1 MLHNNEN
8 ASNIQHPMP
17 NAEIEAD
24 KAENIVKK
32 ELSFDELFGQIN
44 VEMREKQEAISKFK
58 SKYEASVYELDER
71 VHWLKAF
78 HVRLK
83 EEILGHKKRLNVY
96 FKEIKH

>member
-1 MLHNNEN
+1 
-8 ASNIQHPMP
+8 
-17 NAEIEAD
+17 
-24 KAENIVKK
+24 
-32 ELSFDELFGQIN
+32 
-44 VEMREKQEAISKFK
+44 MREKQEAISKFK